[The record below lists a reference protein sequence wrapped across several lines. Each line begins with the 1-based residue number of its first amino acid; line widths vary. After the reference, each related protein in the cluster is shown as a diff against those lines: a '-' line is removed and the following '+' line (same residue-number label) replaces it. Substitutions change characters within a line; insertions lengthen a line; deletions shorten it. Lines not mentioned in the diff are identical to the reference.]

1 LDILAIAGAV
11 LGIDIN
17 FLMIS
22 LLALTQPPERNEIV
36 INQWQPY
43 CPLVIRVHA
52 ASTVGFSATALS
64 GEGAV
69 LNGLGFLL
77 LLEVLCTDYVP
88 YFLER
93 GHRYLRRNFIL
104 IAALINR

>member
-1 LDILAIAGAV
+1 LDILAIPRAV

-22 LLALTQPPERNEIV
+22 LLALTQPSERDEIV
-36 INQWQPY
+36 INKRQPH
-43 CPLVIRVHA
+43 CPLVIWVHA
-52 ASTVGFSATALS
+52 ASTVGFSAAALS